1 VIAPA
6 EHVSFLLA
14 GQLWAVRAERVHEVV
29 VCPAITPVPFAP
41 VGVAGVVA
49 LRGDVLCVLDPG
61 PGLGLPQRT
70 TAAAGAMLVAD
81 SGTQTFG
88 VAVDEVLDVVPLD
101 ATRAGTASASG
112 TDHDGRLH
120 QILDVDRTA
129 AAVDGVRAGSR

>member
-1 VIAPA
+1 MIAPA

-14 GQLWAVRAERVHEVV
+14 GQLWAVPAERVHEVV
-29 VCPAITPVPFAP
+29 VCPAITKVPFAP
-41 VGVAGVVA
+41 VGVAGVAA
-49 LRGDVLCVLDPG
+49 LRGDVLCVVDPG

-70 TAAAGAMLVAD
+70 AAAGAMLVAD
-81 SGTQTFG
+81 CGTQTFG

-101 ATRAGTASASG
+101 ATRAGTSSASG

-129 AAVDGVRAGSR
+129 GDVDGVRAGRR